1 MTYRNLTTRDARP
14 DLTVASIVIRD
25 ERFLIV
31 EEEVRGRRV
40 FNQPAGHVDVGES
53 LIDAAVR
60 ETFEETGWH
69 IKATAWTGAYQWSVL
84 EDDSP
89 ERRDP
94 GDPASR
100 EFLRFVF
107 VGEPL
112 RHDPAQPLDDGIIA
126 THWLS
131 VDEIEAL
138 GERLRSPLVLAAV
151 RDYLD
156 GPTLPLSA
164 LRNLQ
169 GL

>member
-1 MTYRNLTTRDARP
+1 MTYRNPTTRDARP
-14 DLTVASIVIRD
+14 DLTVACIVVR
-25 ERFLIV
+25 EGRFLMV

-53 LIDAAVR
+53 LVDAAVR
-60 ETFEETGWH
+60 ETREETGWH
-69 IKATAWTGAYQWSVL
+69 VEPTAWTGAYQWSVL
-84 EDDSP
+84 DDDSL

-94 GDPASR
+94 SDGPGR

-112 RHDPAQPLDDGIIA
+112 RHDPSQPLDSGIIA
-126 THWLS
+126 AHWMA
-131 VDEIEAL
+131 VDDIETL

-151 RDYLD
+151 RDYLV
-156 GPTLPLSA
+156 GPRLPLAA

>member
-1 MTYRNLTTRDARP
+1 MTCRQRKPRDARP
-14 DLTVASIVIRD
+14 DLTVASIVVRD
-25 ERFLIV
+25 DRFLLV

-40 FNQPAGHVDVGES
+40 FNQPAGHVNVGES

-60 ETFEETGWH
+60 ETREETAWH
-69 IKATAWTGAYQWSVL
+69 VEAVAWTGAYQWSVL

-89 ERRDP
+89 ERRDQSDEP
-94 GDPASR
+94 GR

-112 RHDPAQPLDDGIIA
+112 RHDPSQPLDRGIIA
-126 THWLS
+126 AHWMT

-138 GERLRSPLVLAAV
+138 GQRLRSPLVLAAV

-156 GPTLPLSA
+156 GPKLPLSA
-164 LRNLQ
+164 PAARMR
-169 GL
+169 